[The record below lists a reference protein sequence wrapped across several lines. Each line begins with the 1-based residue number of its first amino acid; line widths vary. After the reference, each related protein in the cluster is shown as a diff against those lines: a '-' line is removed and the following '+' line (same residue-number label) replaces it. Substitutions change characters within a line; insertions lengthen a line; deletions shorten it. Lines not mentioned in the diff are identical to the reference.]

1 MNQCASRHYKS
12 DTQETLGFIIPL
24 LKLGYKFTNFAKVIT
39 TKCRDWLGTP
49 FAKYLRPKTL
59 FRADNFVK
67 YSNQHDQNSRGNW
80 TCNQKV
86 IQPRQNKFANFK
98 QREWDF
104 EKIEFLSQYDS
115 ASEEDLRRFEE
126 RRQTR
131 KAMERPNVEN
141 TRQNKFQ
148 NFARR
153 KWDFAKIK
161 YLNQLRDDEP
171 YTEEG
176 LAEYRKYYEAQ
187 KAEREKRE
195 AENPRPT
202 RFHNCEQRKWDFA
215 EIRRLM
221 YAAYE
226 DDTEKSA
233 QRSLREKQELI
244 SRVEGSLDFYKKAAI
259 QRPDS
264 LLAKDYQK
272 YLEYTQE
279 QGNEPSPKI
288 EQETS
293 NGI

>member
-24 LKLGYKFTNFAKVIT
+24 LKLGYKFTDFAKVIT

-67 YSNQHDQNSRGNW
+67 YSNQHDQNSCENW

-86 IQPRQNKFANFK
+86 IQP
-98 QREWDF
+98 
-104 EKIEFLSQYDS
+104 
-115 ASEEDLRRFEE
+115 
-126 RRQTR
+126 
-131 KAMERPNVEN
+131 
-141 TRQNKFQ
+141 RQNKFQ

-171 YTEEG
+171 YTVEG

-279 QGNEPSPKI
+279 QRNELNPVSYTHLRAH
-288 EQETS
+288 ET
-293 NGI
+293 